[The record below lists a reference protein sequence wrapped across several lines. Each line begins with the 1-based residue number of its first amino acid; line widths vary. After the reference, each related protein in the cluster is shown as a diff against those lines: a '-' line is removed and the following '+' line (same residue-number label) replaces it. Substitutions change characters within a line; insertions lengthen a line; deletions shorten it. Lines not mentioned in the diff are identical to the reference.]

1 MKHTVI
7 SIVVAILLAVSI
19 QASELSL
26 VAGGAAL
33 EDLKLE
39 DSVTLFKH
47 PTLFGA
53 RYEKD
58 FLLLLGFENNLVVSR
73 NMLSPKGSGGEQAIY
88 YTGNFVVNFP
98 VDRIVPNVVIGLGAL
113 YRFGSERPDVGT
125 SFLTNWGG
133 GVKFRNLIG
142 PLGARIDYRRIG
154 IRGVERQTIT
164 EQEITAGLLFSF

>member
-1 MKHTVI
+1 MKHSVI
-7 SIVVAILLAVSI
+7 SIFAVLLLSASI

-33 EDLKLE
+33 ENLTVQ

-47 PTLFGA
+47 PTLFGV

-58 FLLLLGFENNLVVSR
+58 FLMLLGLENYLVVSR
-73 NMLSPKGSGGEQAIY
+73 NMLSPRDSGGEQALY
-88 YTGNFVVNFP
+88 YTANLVLNFP
-98 VDRIVPNVVIGLGAL
+98 VDRIVPNFAVGLGAL
-113 YRFGSERPDVGT
+113 YRFGNERPDVGA
-125 SFLTNWGG
+125 SFLTNWGA

-154 IRGVERQTIT
+154 IRGVEHQTIT
-164 EQEITAGLLFSF
+164 EQEITGGLLFSF

>member
-7 SIVVAILLAVSI
+7 SVVIALLVTVSI

-33 EDLKLE
+33 EDLTVE
-39 DSVTLFKH
+39 DSVTSFKH

-58 FLLLLGFENNLVVSR
+58 FLILLGFENNLIISR
-73 NMLSPKGSGGEQAIY
+73 NMLSPKGSPGEQAIY

-98 VDRIVPNVVIGLGAL
+98 VDRIVPNIAIGLGAL
-113 YRFGSERPDVGT
+113 YRFGNERPDVGA
-125 SFLTNWGG
+125 SFLTNWGF
-133 GVKFRNLIG
+133 GVKFRDLIG

-154 IRGVERQTIT
+154 IRGVEHQTIT
-164 EQEITAGLLFSF
+164 EQEITGGLLFSF